1 MHWSLDVTF
10 AEDTSRI
17 RKGEGAANAAIFRRL
32 ALTILK
38 RYTDE
43 KMSIRSKRLT
53 ASWNSENLLRY
64 LTGNQA

>member
-10 AEDTSRI
+10 AEDTSPI
-17 RKGEGAANAAIFRRL
+17 RKDEGAANAAIFRRL

-38 RYTDE
+38 RYTEE
-43 KMSIRSKRLT
+43 KLSMRAKRLT